1 MEMRIWSVFDLEL
14 TPEERKEKWL
24 SYYKE
29 SYTHWFKG
37 SALERI
43 VYKRAIALAEK
54 DNWKDSFDNYFREA
68 NTDEDSPI
76 LMAILFGSFVV
87 SLWLMAAL
95 A

>member
-1 MEMRIWSVFDLEL
+1 MEMRIWSVFDSEL
-14 TPEERKEKWL
+14 TPEERKEKWM

-43 VYKRAIALAEK
+43 VAEK
-54 DNWKDSFDNYFREA
+54 DDWKESFDNYFREA